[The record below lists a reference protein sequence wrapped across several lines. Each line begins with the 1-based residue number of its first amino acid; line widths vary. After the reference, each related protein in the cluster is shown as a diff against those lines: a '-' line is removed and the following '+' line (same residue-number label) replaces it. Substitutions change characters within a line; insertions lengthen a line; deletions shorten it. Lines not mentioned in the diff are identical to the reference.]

1 MDFHE
6 PPHLEA
12 IRAEAE
18 AFAAEHVTAEMVEE
32 ELRTG
37 DGVSRTLLRAMG
49 AKGWVAPMWPP
60 EEGGAGLD
68 PFETSAMLNAIRG
81 LCRRANDRRG
91 HHDAQRQRDKGL
103 GFCRTAGENPSGCRR
118 RRDADLP
125 GLHRTRGRLG
135 RVRLQD
141 PCRP

>member
-12 IRAEAE
+12 IKAEAE

-37 DGVSRTLLRAMG
+37 DGVSRPLLRAMG

-68 PFETSAMLNAIRG
+68 PFETAAMLGAIRAVGGPTVGPGTTMLNADAIRALG
-81 LCRRANDRRG
+81 SPALRPASFPASPPARR
-91 HHDAQRQRDKGL
+91 
-103 GFCRTAGENPSGCRR
+103 
-118 RRDADLP
+118 
-125 GLHRTRGRLG
+125 
-135 RVRLQD
+135 
-141 PCRP
+141 